1 MGVRRAV
8 ATPAV
13 TLPPATIIPAF
24 TTVTAAVVGVATT
37 AIATGATIMWR
48 ATTVMRR
55 ATAATPA
62 TSRTRGRAPIGRVLG
77 AKQAHGDEVAE
88 HHFVEQGF
96 GPGQRKENEAV
107 VILQQPARLLN
118 EQGFGPGQRK
128 EIICPGHHLHLAK
141 VLSAG

>member
-13 TLPPATIIPAF
+13 TLPLATIIPAF

-88 HHFVEQGF
+88 HHFVERDKRVAG
-96 GPGQRKENEAV
+96 ENEAV

-118 EQGFGPGQRK
+118 EQGLGPGQRK
-128 EIICPGHHLHLAK
+128 EVICPGHHLHLAK